1 MIVRHG
7 LMRCSGSLN
16 NKGNERFP
24 NSMKIQQFDNL
35 QEEKSVNSMFIATT
49 AEKWLIFVD
58 NKQLS

>member
-1 MIVRHG
+1 
-7 LMRCSGSLN
+7 MRCSGSLN